1 MFLRISRKKAQRG
14 FLQFSRLC
22 ETSPLLANKKVFKKW
37 CLWEIIIISSPRNC
51 WSKAPLIFINKYNKI
66 KINNRRLCKDVNMV
80 LTNGKF
86 ICFSIAAKIAAK
98 LNRAV
103 HHICQLI
110 SVIKYSISGAL
121 RRQSLT
127 RFIRC
132 TTWTRI
138 THVQGWRAPRL
149 QRKIGI
155 QFNYSTSRDQ

>member
-1 MFLRISRKKAQRG
+1 MPQLSVIRIVFLRISRKKAQRG
-14 FLQFSRLC
+14 FLQFSYLC
-22 ETSPLLANKKVFKKW
+22 EWTPVPANKKIFKKW
-37 CLWEIIIISSPRNC
+37 CLWEIIIISSPCNC
-51 WSKAPLIFINKYNKI
+51 WLNAPLIFINKYNKI

-98 LNRAV
+98 LNRTV
-103 HHICQLI
+103 YHICQLI

-132 TTWTRI
+132 TTWTCI
-138 THVQGWRAPRL
+138 THFQGWRAHRL

-155 QFNYSTSRDQ
+155 